1 MGNCRVVLVG
11 QNFLA
16 DLNYIRLCN
25 VACIL
30 AYTRLV
36 IKA

>member
-1 MGNCRVVLVG
+1 MGNCRVVSVG

-16 DLNYIRLCN
+16 DLDYICLCN
-25 VACIL
+25 VAYIL